1 MQFQRARLSKRYEGG
16 IMLIVLS
23 GVSGS
28 GKNTVIE
35 EILKE
40 RKDFKVFR
48 SAITRPPREN
58 EDRKGFYIFISEQ
71 EFLKKVEEGAFFEY
85 EFLHNSYRGILKAE
99 LEKAKMDEKHHYIR
113 DIDVKGNQKLR
124 KFFHNKGVLSIFL
137 EVDDKELQRRLK
149 ARGESDQ
156 QIKLRLSRAPMER
169 TYKKDYDLII
179 QNNDLALT
187 VEKILEF
194 VDKHS

>member
-1 MQFQRARLSKRYEGG
+1 
-16 IMLIVLS
+16 MLIVLS

-35 EILKE
+35 EILKT

-58 EDRKGFYIFISEQ
+58 EEQKGFYIFVSPED
-71 EFLKKVEEGAFFEY
+71 FLKKVEEGAFFEY
-85 EFLHNSYRGILKAE
+85 EFLHNSYRGILKDE
-99 LEKAKMDEKHHYIR
+99 LEKAKTDEKHHYIR

-124 KFFHNKGVLSIFL
+124 KFFHNKNILSIFL
-137 EVDDKELQRRLK
+137 EADDKELERRLK
-149 ARGESDQ
+149 KRGESDQ

-169 TYKKDYDLII
+169 TYKKDYDLVIE
-179 QNNDLALT
+179 NNDLSQT
-187 VEKILEF
+187 VKKILEV
-194 VDKHS
+194 VDERN